1 MSKMVYDPKIFD
13 KMGIIYDAEIFSS
26 ISLVSTRKYQL
37 NKEIQIVRG
46 KLIERLQ
53 LDSDDVL
60 DDAIIAIALECLINR
75 L

>member
-1 MSKMVYDPKIFD
+1 MNKMVYDPKIFD

-26 ISLVSTRKYQL
+26 ISLVTTRKYQL
-37 NKEIQIVRG
+37 NKEIQIVRR